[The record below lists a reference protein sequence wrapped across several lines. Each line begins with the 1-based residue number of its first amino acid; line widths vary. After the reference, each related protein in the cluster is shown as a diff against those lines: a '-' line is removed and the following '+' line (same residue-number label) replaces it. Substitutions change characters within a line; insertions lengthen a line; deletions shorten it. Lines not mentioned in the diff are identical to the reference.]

1 MQTPKTLHA
10 NKSHYFLRSD
20 TMIGTLPHRTTR
32 SGCLVEYTINI
43 LLRKW
48 SFCEKKISIPDADL
62 LKKLRMV
69 MGMLYFIAGMVV
81 RGWST
86 LAPK

>member
-1 MQTPKTLHA
+1 MQGGQCRGKVDWQGVP
-10 NKSHYFLRSD
+10 
-20 TMIGTLPHRTTR
+20 
-32 SGCLVEYTINI
+32 E
-43 LLRKW
+43 
-48 SFCEKKISIPDADL
+48 ADL

-69 MGMLYFIAGMVV
+69 MGMLYFMAGMVV